1 MSAEFLKNFYDYEVP
16 VSGVKYPGGTD
27 AKSDLK
33 LLLQIATCS
42 HLKQGQDKKNSNK
55 QIFYCKNAG
64 KDCMKI

>member
-33 LLLQIATCS
+33 LLL
-42 HLKQGQDKKNSNK
+42 
-55 QIFYCKNAG
+55 
-64 KDCMKI
+64 